1 MNGTWSP
8 EKSDKLSYNNW
19 LRETAEESQTILS
32 QSTANILVELQ
43 GLQSALEQGIT
54 MEPSRVSRV
63 IFAISHLTSEI
74 RLLAI
79 LKGMR

>member
-1 MNGTWSP
+1 MNGTWLP
-8 EKSDKLSYNNW
+8 GKSDKLSYNSW
-19 LRETAEESQTILS
+19 LRETADESLTILS
-32 QSTANILVELQ
+32 RSTANILVELL

-63 IFAISHLTSEI
+63 TFAISHLTSEI

-79 LKGMR
+79 LKEMR